1 MKILIAGGLGYV
13 GSALIELYR
22 KETEHELIILDKKF
36 IPERVASLP
45 QNAQYIQGDIR
56 DIKLMKNVMKD
67 IDLLHMMAAE
77 VEAENSIHKE
87 KVVWENNYDAPKKLM
102 DLCGNST
109 RIIFPSTG
117 NVFGGVNEDEKFMGL
132 TEGDEPKPKY
142 PYAET
147 KVAIEKFLLSSNKNF
162 TICRLGTNRGHA
174 PGIRFNL
181 VTNNFIKKALTGEP
195 ITIHGKGE
203 NYRPTVSVKDA
214 ARGMKM
220 LSTIGKARGEIFHII
235 NKNYRIVELAQKVAD
250 YSKEKVKVEHIAK
263 DVPFNSYHLNGE
275 KITKLGF
282 KYEWSL
288 ERDVKEM
295 KKVFHAL
302 ETHGKYKS

>member
-1 MKILIAGGLGYV
+1 MKILIAGGLGYI

-22 KETEHELIILDKKF
+22 KETEHELIILDKIF

-45 QNAQYIQGDIR
+45 QNAQYIQGDIG
-56 DIKLMKNVMKD
+56 DIKLMKNVVKD
-67 IDLLHMMAAE
+67 VDLLHMMAAE

-87 KVVWENNYDAPKKLM
+87 KIVWENNYDAPKKLM
-102 DLCGNST
+102 ELCGNST

-132 TEGDEPKPKY
+132 TEKDKPKPKY

-147 KVAIEKFLLSSNKNF
+147 KVAIEKFLISSNKNF
-162 TICRLGTNRGHA
+162 TICRLGTNRGHT

-181 VTNNFIKKALTGEP
+181 VTNNFIQKAITGEP

-203 NYRPTVSVKDA
+203 NYRPTVSVKDV
-214 ARGMKM
+214 ARGIKM
-220 LSTIGKARGEIFHII
+220 LSTSKKAEGEIFHII
-235 NKNYRIVELAQKVAD
+235 ERNYRIKNLAQKVIKF
-250 YSKEKVKVEHIAK
+250 SNKEIELEHIAK
-263 DVPFNSYHLNGE
+263 DVPFNSYHLNGR

-282 KYEWSL
+282 KYEWNL

-295 KKVFHAL
+295 IKVFHAL
-302 ETHGKYKS
+302 EIH

>member
-1 MKILIAGGLGYV
+1 MKILIAGGLGYI

-22 KETEHELIILDKKF
+22 KETEHELIILDKIFK
-36 IPERVASLP
+36 PERVASLP
-45 QNAQYIQGDIR
+45 QNAQYIQGDIG
-56 DIKLMKNVMKD
+56 DIKLMKNVVKD
-67 IDLLHMMAAE
+67 VDLLHMMAAE

-87 KVVWENNYDAPKKLM
+87 KIVWENNYDAPKNLM
-102 DLCGNST
+102 ELCGNST

-132 TEGDEPKPKY
+132 TEKDKPKPKY

-147 KVAIEKFLLSSNKNF
+147 KVEIEKFLISSKKNF

-174 PGIRFNL
+174 PGVRFNL
-181 VTNNFIKKALTGEP
+181 VTNNFIKKAITGEP

-203 NYRPTVSVKDA
+203 NYRPTVSVKDV
-214 ARGMKM
+214 ARGIKM
-220 LSTIGKARGEIFHII
+220 LSTSKKAEGEIFHII
-235 NKNYRIVELAQKVAD
+235 EKNYRIKNLAQKVIKF
-250 YSKEKVKVEHIAK
+250 SNKEIELEHIAK
-263 DVPFNSYHLNGE
+263 DVPFNSYHLNGR

-282 KYEWSL
+282 KYEWNL

-295 KKVFHAL
+295 IKVFHAL
-302 ETHGKYKS
+302 EIH

>member
-1 MKILIAGGLGYV
+1 LKILIAGGLGYI

-22 KETEHELIILDKKF
+22 KETEHELIILDKLF

-45 QNAQYIQGDIR
+45 QNARYIQGDIG
-56 DIKLMKNVMKD
+56 DIKLMKNMVKD

-87 KVVWENNYDAPKKLM
+87 KVVWENNYDAPKNLM
-102 DLCGNST
+102 ELCSNST

-132 TEGDEPKPKY
+132 TEKDKPKPKY

-147 KVAIEKFLLSSNKNF
+147 KVAVEKFLLSSNKNF
-162 TICRLGTNRGHA
+162 TICRLGTNRGYA

-181 VTNNFIKKALTGEP
+181 VTNNFIKRAIIGEH

-203 NYRPTVSVKDA
+203 NYRPTVSVKDV
-214 ARGMKM
+214 ARGVKM
-220 LSTIGKARGEIFHII
+220 LSTSKKAEGEIFHII
-235 NKNYRIVELAQKVAD
+235 EKNYRIIDLAREVIKFSNEEVELK
-250 YSKEKVKVEHIAK
+250 HIAK

-275 KITKLGF
+275 KITKLEF
-282 KYEWSL
+282 KYEWYL
-288 ERDVKEM
+288 EKDVNEMQKE
-295 KKVFHAL
+295 FHAL
-302 ETHGKYKS
+302 ETLGKYKS